1 MARSALPA
9 ATRGI
14 LWMLLAMIMFAG
26 VNTTAKY
33 LTQFHSVPQVL
44 WARYV
49 FHALVLVLLLAPR
62 LKKLLATNRLK
73 LQLFRSF
80 LLLVTTGLFF
90 TGLSRMGVADA
101 MAVMFLTPILIT
113 ALSVPILGETVGPRR
128 WAGVA
133 VGLAGALIIVRP
145 GMGVAQVAALTLLAA
160 AFTHA
165 FYQIATRRLSGT
177 DVVLT
182 TLLYTASVGAVLS
195 SLVVPWYW
203 VTPDAAGW
211 LLMALMGTFAA
222 AGHFALIQAYTAAEA
237 SVVTP
242 FQYSGLL
249 WATLFGFLVFGDLP
263 DGWTVLGAGIV
274 AASGLYL
281 YRREHQAMGGKN

>member
-1 MARSALPA
+1 
-9 ATRGI
+9 
-14 LWMLLAMIMFAG
+14 MIMFAG

-33 LTQFHSVPQVL
+33 LTQFHSVPQVV

-49 FHALVLVLLLAPR
+49 FHALVLVLLFAPR

-113 ALSVPILGETVGPRR
+113 ALSVPLLGETVGPKR

-165 FYQIATRRLSGT
+165 FYQISTRRLSGT
-177 DVVLT
+177 DTVLT
-182 TLLYTASVGAVLS
+182 TLLYTASVGAVVS

-203 VTPDAAGW
+203 VTPDVAGW

-263 DGWTVLGAGIV
+263 DGWTVFGAGII

-281 YRREHQAMGGKN
+281 YRRERQAMGAKS

>member
-1 MARSALPA
+1 MTA

-14 LWMLLAMIMFAG
+14 LWMMLAMIMFVG

-33 LTQFHSVPQVL
+33 LTQFHSVPQVV

-80 LLLVTTGLFF
+80 LLLVTTGFFF
-90 TGLSRMGVADA
+90 TGLSHMGVADA

-113 ALSVPILGETVGPRR
+113 ALSVPLLGETVGPRR

-165 FYQIATRRLSGT
+165 FYQISTRRLSGT
-177 DVVLT
+177 DRVLT
-182 TLLYTASVGAVLS
+182 TLLYTASVGAVVS

-203 VTPDAAGW
+203 VTPDVTGW

-242 FQYSGLL
+242 FQYTGLL

-263 DGWTVLGAGIV
+263 GGGTVLGAGII
-274 AASGLYL
+274 AASGFYL
-281 YRREHQAMGGKN
+281 YYREHRGKAGVEG